1 MEQMKK
7 RIGIDETE
15 IQEFANY
22 ITRYMPIQL
31 INSQAEILRDTLD
44 YRGVLKLEKVMKS
57 KYQLYKNM
65 KENKLRLLY
74 DILDLKKQALN
85 DFKNL
90 TELTT
95 ERVAQAAEEE
105 VVIRAARDKA
115 DRVHFDAFNKKLAE
129 LRAQVEGAEQKSSM
143 RFS

>member
-1 MEQMKK
+1 MKK

-74 DILDLKKQALN
+74 DILDVKKQALN

>member
-1 MEQMKK
+1 
-7 RIGIDETE
+7 
-15 IQEFANY
+15 
-22 ITRYMPIQL
+22 
-31 INSQAEILRDTLD
+31 
-44 YRGVLKLEKVMKS
+44 
-57 KYQLYKNM
+57 M